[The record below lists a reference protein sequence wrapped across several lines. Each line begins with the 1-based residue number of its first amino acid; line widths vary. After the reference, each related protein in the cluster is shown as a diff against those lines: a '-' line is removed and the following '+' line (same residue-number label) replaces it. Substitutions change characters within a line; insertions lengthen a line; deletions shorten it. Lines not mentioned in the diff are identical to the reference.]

1 MYMAD
6 GFLHRI
12 QKFKQDGEF
21 ISKFGSKGA
30 ANEKFWSPNGLALSQ
45 SQLLFVCDTNNN
57 KI

>member
-1 MYMAD
+1 MAD